1 METFY
6 HIFVVVESKYAGRG
20 LISYINL
27 DKIEFHAQLYSLYS
41 LDQLVDDLKC
51 VKNTVE
57 ITPDYIQAY
66 INSINSPN
74 NEFSPDIEMY
84 MSKENGEL
92 EVAEVDYKLLTQ
104 FVIAELNEAD

>member
-6 HIFVVVESKYAGRG
+6 HIFVPV
-20 LISYINL
+20 ISFEGTLSISSYTNL
-27 DKIEFHAQLYSLYS
+27 DKLEFHLRIYDLYS

-57 ITPDYIQAY
+57 ITPGYIQAY
-66 INSINSPN
+66 MNSIDSTD
-74 NEFSPDIEMY
+74 ESDIGMY

-104 FVIAELNEAD
+104 FVIAKLNEAN